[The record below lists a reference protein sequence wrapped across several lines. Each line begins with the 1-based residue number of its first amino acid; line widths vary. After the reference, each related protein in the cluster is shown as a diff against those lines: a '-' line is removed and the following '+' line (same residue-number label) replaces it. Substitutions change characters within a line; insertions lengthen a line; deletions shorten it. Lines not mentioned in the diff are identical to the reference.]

1 MGPTFAS
8 QNVTASIFLGTM
20 SNESKDSAL
29 IKAVLADATAKSYL
43 KGFGLQWGL
52 ENHVGDVTPQNLP
65 VWQTEHQA
73 GNNPWESGYKT
84 TAPNDTAYAA
94 KSWGWIKSWI
104 TKGVNQYSAWNMVLD
119 KTGKG
124 IDTTRDW
131 AQNALLFV
139 DGGQLTLTPTF
150 HLFRHISQFVDPGA
164 HLVATQGGD
173 ALAFKNPDGSIVA
186 FIFTS
191 GAGKKMT
198 VAIGGKKL
206 QFDMPTNGWA
216 TINWK

>member
-1 MGPTFAS
+1 
-8 QNVTASIFLGTM
+8 
-20 SNESKDSAL
+20 
-29 IKAVLADATAKSYL
+29 
-43 KGFGLQWGL
+43 
-52 ENHVGDVTPQNLP
+52 
-65 VWQTEHQA
+65 
-73 GNNPWESGYKT
+73 
-84 TAPNDTAYAA
+84 
-94 KSWGWIKSWI
+94 
-104 TKGVNQYSAWNMVLD
+104 MVLD
-119 KTGKG
+119 KTGMG